1 MEYNAWDGKNPP
13 EHVAILIFTRM
24 LSGPMDYTPGVLS
37 LTGSDDSP
45 IPSTIAKQLALY
57 VVLYSPVVMAAD
69 TPENYARYPGPLQ
82 FIRDVPT
89 DWSDRSEEHTSE
101 LQSLMRISY
110 AVFCLKKKNKNKQQ

>member
-89 DWSDRSEEHTSE
+89 DLSDTPLLGGEVGH
-101 LQSLMRISY
+101 Y
-110 AVFCLKKKNKNKQQ
+110 APNVPQARKQANRYQK